1 MMRLIAFVIILSV
14 REVLGKESIAPTAPT
29 APTTAP
35 TTAEPTSP
43 TAIPTAAPSD
53 AYDFVVRPVTILL
66 LLTALHAGLTIL
78 QLYE

>member
-1 MMRLIAFVIILSV
+1 MRLIAFVIILSV

-43 TAIPTAAPSD
+43 TAMPTAAPSD
-53 AYDFVVRPVTILL
+53 PYDFAVRPVMISL
-66 LLTALHAGLTIL
+66 LLTALHAGLTM
-78 QLYE
+78 YE